1 MRIDMLDVGKTKY
14 GDCLLVRHDQRSIL
28 IDGAHPGDTV
38 SIRAQL
44 ASLLQHP
51 PPFAVDLL
59 VVTHCHLDHIG
70 CLPAL
75 SPAAISPRRSRWWPT
90 RSWAGAG
97 TRTVVARSM
106 RSLRPERACCSRRCR
121 R

>member
-75 SPAAISPRRSRWWPT
+75 VTGGHLTAK
-90 RSWAGAG
+90 
-97 TRTVVARSM
+97 VALVADEKLGWGRDADGGG
-106 RSLRPERACCSRRCR
+106 PIDAVT
-121 R
+121 